1 MRITS
6 RVLSSA
12 AAIAITCVV
21 SAAAYFYKSRKSEV
35 NEVMVFCKL
44 QFNAY
49 NYFDKLISFIESA
62 KKSVNV
68 CMPGIHNPVIQGRLV
83 ALLKEKNINV
93 RMIID
98 RTGYNESTDFF
109 IRELIECGAEVRCNA
124 TDPAYTMQHKFCLV
138 DDRILMTGTLNW
150 GNDRS
155 FDNWNY
161 VYITTKS
168 QLVVPVKKEFYQMW
182 EKTSDIENFYQT
194 TTTTG
199 HNEIVMPESS
209 DSEILMPESGDS
221 EIVMLKSDNRDI
233 EMPESGHSV
242 IGIPNDTKA
251 NNNIESQSIP
261 HIVLDT
267 KALEKPSTQEFVA
280 FENMVH

>member
-21 SAAAYFYKSRKSEV
+21 SAAAYFYKNRKSEV

-83 ALLKEKNINV
+83 TLLKEKNIKV

-182 EKTSDIENFYQT
+182 QKTSDIENLYET
-194 TTTTG
+194 ELG
-199 HNEIVMPESS
+199 DNEIATPASGDS
-209 DSEILMPESGDS
+209 DVVLPESG
-221 EIVMLKSDNRDI
+221 NI
-233 EMPESGHSV
+233 EMPAYTQADNT
-242 IGIPNDTKA
+242 ID
-251 NNNIESQSIP
+251 SQSIP
-261 HIVLDT
+261 QIVLDT
-267 KALEKPSTQEFVA
+267 EALEQTSPQELA
-280 FENMVH
+280 FEKMVH

>member
-21 SAAAYFYKSRKSEV
+21 SAAAYFYKSRKAEV

-83 ALLKEKNINV
+83 TLLKEKNIKV

-182 EKTSDIENFYQT
+182 ERTSDIENLYET
-194 TTTTG
+194 ETSD
-199 HNEIVMPESS
+199 NEIA
-209 DSEILMPESGDS
+209 MPESGDS
-221 EIVMLKSDNRDI
+221 EIVLPESGNHDI
-233 EMPESGHSV
+233 EMPVYGNSV
-242 IGIPNDTKA
+242 IEIPAYTQADS
-251 NNNIESQSIP
+251 NIDSQSIP
-261 HIVLDT
+261 QIVLDT
-267 KALEKPSTQEFVA
+267 KALEQPSPQELVA